1 MKKILM
7 YITLS
12 LALFACNDDFITKE
26 PLGVSSDATYYEDP
40 DNCRLAVNAMYDP
53 LGWQALYVRNYM
65 MFDMMSDDC
74 EKGGDMLNYDSDQ
87 PDVHQIMLF
96 NANSLNPRVA
106 ELWTTYY
113 TIITR
118 ACAMLDKAPETDPDI
133 LKMRAEARFLRAF
146 AYFELVKIFGPV
158 PLVTNV
164 VSPDEAK
171 NIGNRAEGDDKAKGT
186 EQIKAIYEFVISE
199 LDAIKGDLPATY
211 PSSDFGKVTSV
222 AVKALLAKAYLF
234 NEDYAN
240 AYAVSQELIGAD
252 PMANLEPVYHNI
264 FNFEGTNEQSSEV
277 IFSVQMIPSSG
288 YDKQG
293 DGSIKTLDM
302 GPRAFVKN
310 NQVKLE
316 LAFGY
321 GLNIPSQTLVNAF
334 PAGDPRLDLIA
345 KANIDSLYLPI
356 YNTSTPEWTMIG
368 KHPKNT
374 GYYSLKPYLSYAA
387 RTGNGGTNQ
396 AQGKDIILIRWAE
409 VLLNGAEAA
418 FRSGNTA
425 DALAWTNAVR
435 TRARQ
440 SQRVTNN
447 VDMNLCT
454 YTTGTVPAN
463 LGSITITDIKK
474 EKQLELHCEN
484 GTRYFDLLRWNKT
497 TTDGDEINANKIC
510 GDFKTDLVGKTRSWD
525 DSKLG
530 RLPVPMTQL
539 ILHSGGNLIQNPGY

>member
-40 DNCRLAVNAMYDP
+40 ENCRLAVNAMYDP
-53 LGWQALYVRNYM
+53 LGWQAIYSRNFM
-65 MFDMMSDDC
+65 VFDMLSDDC
-74 EKGGDMLNYDSDQ
+74 EKGGDMLNYDADQ
-87 PDVHQIMLF
+87 ADMHQMMQY
-96 NANSLNPRVA
+96 NTTSLNPVVSN
-106 ELWTTYY
+106 LWNAYY

-118 ACAMLDKAPETDPDI
+118 ACAMLDKAPETDSDI

-158 PLVTNV
+158 PLVKNV

-171 NIGNRAEGDDKAKGT
+171 NIGNRTDGDDKAKGT
-186 EQIKAIYEFVISE
+186 EQIKAIYEFIIAE
-199 LDAIKGDLPATY
+199 LDAIKGDLPSSY
-211 PSSDFGKVTSV
+211 PTEEFGKVTSV

-234 NEDYAN
+234 NKDYAN

-264 FNFEGTNEQSSEV
+264 FNFELTNEQSSEV
-277 IFSVQMIPSSG
+277 IFSIQMINSGG

-293 DGSIKTLDM
+293 DGTIKTLDM

-310 NQVKLE
+310 NVVKLDVP
-316 LAFGY
+316 FGY

-334 PAGDPRLDLIA
+334 SNGDPRLDLIA
-345 KANIDSLYLPI
+345 KANIDTLYLPFFS
-356 YNTSTPEWTMIG
+356 TTPEWTMIG
-368 KHPKNT
+368 KHSKNT
-374 GYYSLKPYLSYAA
+374 GYYSLKPFISYNVRKEASS
-387 RTGNGGTNQ
+387 NQ
-396 AQGKDIILIRWAE
+396 ALGKDIILIRWAE

-454 YTTGTVPAN
+454 YTTGSVPTN

-484 GTRYFDLLRWNKT
+484 GTRYFDLVRWNDT
-497 TTDGDEINANKIC
+497 NDGDNIDANTIC
-510 GDFKTDLVGKTRSWD
+510 GNLKTDLVGKTRNWSP
-525 DSKLG
+525 SQLG